1 MGILRDHTARG
12 DMSSIWAVNQL
23 EPPAKAVLG
32 IIACLNPDR
41 IPEQMF
47 SIRDARGK
55 PTLLLPMNKGE

>member
-1 MGILRDHTARG
+1 
-12 DMSSIWAVNQL
+12 MSSIWAVNQL